1 MMLMLMLMLLLLP
14 LLLLLMMMMINIII
28 MKKRERESDRNQCTY
43 SENASGQKHY
53 VDLHL
58 TISRTLVIGRG
69 IITHHAWYVPLM
81 TSSLVVT

>member
-1 MMLMLMLMLLLLP
+1 MMMLMLMLLLL
-14 LLLLLMMMMINIII
+14 LLLMINIII